1 MSRYTRKKS
10 LRLQN
15 YDYAKNGLYFITICT
30 KNSQHLFGTVENGE
44 MNLNSAG
51 EMVKRIW
58 SEIPLFYKGFVLHD
72 FIVMPNHFHGVIEIV
87 IVDEQRTTT
96 GGLSLQK
103 QLTIP
108 EIVHRFKTLTTR
120 KYMMGFMRI
129 VGKVLMVN
137 CGNVVIMNILYVVM
151 CHITKLL
158 NMSNRILSYAMERR
172 LLLYIIS
179 NLVGTTPP
187 CLSDVDY

>member
-1 MSRYTRKKS
+1 MIRYRRKKS

-30 KNSQHLFGTVENGE
+30 KNSQHLFGKIFNGKME
-44 MNLNSAG
+44 LNSAG
-51 EMVKRIW
+51 EMIKRIW

-120 KYMMGFMRI
+120 KYIDGVYENNWESFN
-129 VGKVLMVN
+129 GKLWQRS
-137 CGNVVIMNILYVVM
+137 YHE
-151 CHITKLL
+151 HII
-158 NMSNRILSYAMERR
+158 R
-172 LLLYIIS
+172 
-179 NLVGTTPP
+179 
-187 CLSDVDY
+187 SDVSYKKIVEYVQSNPMQWKEDCYYI

>member
-10 LRLQN
+10 LRLKN
-15 YDYAKNGLYFITICT
+15 YDYGKNGLYFITICT
-30 KNSQHLFGTVENGE
+30 KNSQHLFGTIKNGK

-51 EMVKRIW
+51 EMIKRIW
-58 SEIPLFYKGFVLHD
+58 SEIPLFYTGFVLHD
-72 FIVMPNHFHGVIEIV
+72 FVVMPNHFHGVIEIV

-120 KYMMGFMRI
+120 KYIDGVYENSWESFN
-129 VGKVLMVN
+129 GKLWQRS
-137 CGNVVIMNILYVVM
+137 YHE
-151 CHITKLL
+151 HII
-158 NMSNRILSYAMERR
+158 R
-172 LLLYIIS
+172 
-179 NLVGTTPP
+179 
-187 CLSDVDY
+187 SDVSYNKIVEYVQSNPMQWKEDCYYI